1 MTHYIETRREFVK
14 NTGASTPA
22 VDSIDR
28 WTGLSNLSRYL
39 LENNAVQDLSEK
51 TARSVFEILDLD
63 YCQVATLEKNGH
75 YYYRAIAQKEC
86 CGIFFQ
92 ANAPVSQLGE
102 KTFHEIAFSEPAL
115 RPFYLNEAFI
125 PEECM
130 ACSGTFGT
138 QIWLVPLK
146 ANGKHLG
153 FLVLGKNQKSKAI
166 QSLIEST
173 HLVDLIAG
181 QFSNAL
187 YRVHLNEKLSETTKD
202 IVQALMKALA
212 ARDLESSNH
221 SQHMAELSHQ
231 LAIKMGCTEEESL
244 DIYLAALLHDIGKI
258 GVEDEILH
266 KPGPL
271 TAEEWEKMR
280 QHPQI
285 GARIIQGM
293 TQLDEVA
300 PLILEHHERMNGSGY
315 PSGLKGEQISFGA
328 RLIAVVDSFMAMIEE
343 RKYRTRKNFGE
354 ALDELKRN
362 KDILFDSTVVDSFVE
377 MIQNGD
383 VNYL

>member
-14 NTGASTPA
+14 NTGVITPV
-22 VDSIDR
+22 VDSMDR
-28 WTGLSNLSRYL
+28 WTGLSKLSRYL

-51 TARSVFEILDLD
+51 TARSVYEILDLD
-63 YCQVATLEKNGH
+63 YCQVATLEKNGN
-75 YYYRAIAQKEC
+75 YYYRAIAQKKD
-86 CGIFFQ
+86 CGIYFQ
-92 ANAPVSQLGE
+92 ANSPVSQLGE
-102 KTFHEIAFSEPAL
+102 KTFHEVAFSEPAL

-130 ACSGTFGT
+130 ACSGTFDA
-138 QIWLVPLK
+138 QIWLVPLQ

-153 FLVLGKNQKSKAI
+153 FLILGKNQTSKVTT
-166 QSLIEST
+166 SLIEST

-187 YRVHLNEKLSETTKD
+187 YRVHLNEKLSETTRD

-212 ARDLESSNH
+212 ARDLDSSKH
-221 SQHMAELSHQ
+221 SQRMAELSQQ
-231 LAIKMGCTEEESL
+231 LAIKMGCSEEESL

-258 GVEDEILH
+258 GVEDEILL

-285 GARIIQGM
+285 GAKIIQGM
-293 TQLDEVA
+293 TQLDQVA
-300 PLILEHHERMNGSGY
+300 PLILEHHERLDGSGY
-315 PSGLKGEQISFGA
+315 PAGLQRDQISFGA
-328 RLIAVVDSFMAMIEE
+328 KLIAVVDSFMAMIEE

-354 ALDELKRN
+354 AVDELKRN
-362 KDILFDSTVVDSFVE
+362 KEILFDGKVVDSFIE
-377 MIQNGD
+377 MINNGN
-383 VNYL
+383 VNCL